1 MHKRY
6 ELAKE
11 LAKKAGGLLFDMR
24 NEEMDTKTKSSSCDL
39 VTNADFC
46 SQNLVTSTIEMNFP
60 EDSMLSEESFVKNG
74 SSGWTWIIDPL
85 DGTTNYAHG
94 MPIYCVSIA
103 AYKDG
108 HPMIGAVYDPNRRE
122 LFDAMHENGVFL
134 NGKRVGCSKRESLNV
149 SMLATGFPYDKS
161 KDLKNN
167 NIKHFTAFLINT
179 HAVRR
184 LGSAALDLCYVG
196 AGKLDGFWELKLRPW
211 DIAAGALM
219 VKEGGGR
226 VTGFKGEPM
235 DIYNPYIVASN
246 GLIHGQMLKTLEES
260 L

>member
-11 LAKKAGGLLFDMR
+11 LAKKAGELLFNMR
-24 NEEMDTKTKSSSCDL
+24 NEEMNTKTKSSSCDL

-46 SQNLVTSTIEMNFP
+46 SQKLITSTIEKNFP
-60 EDSMLSEESFVKNG
+60 DDAVLSEESFTKTGV
-74 SSGWTWIIDPL
+74 SGWTWVIDPL

-103 AYKDG
+103 ALKDG
-108 HPMIGAVYDPNRRE
+108 HPMIGAVYDPNRQE
-122 LFDAMHENGVFL
+122 LFDALHEKGTYL
-134 NGKRVGCSKRESLNV
+134 NGKSVCCSKRETLDI
-149 SMLATGFPYDKS
+149 SMLATGFPYDKA

-184 LGSAALDLCYVG
+184 FGSAALDLCYVG
-196 AGKLDGFWELKLRPW
+196 SGKLDGFWELKLRPW

-219 VKEGGGR
+219 VFEGGGR
-226 VTGFKGEPM
+226 VTGFKGETM

-246 GLIHGQMLKTLEES
+246 GHIHNQMLKTLEES